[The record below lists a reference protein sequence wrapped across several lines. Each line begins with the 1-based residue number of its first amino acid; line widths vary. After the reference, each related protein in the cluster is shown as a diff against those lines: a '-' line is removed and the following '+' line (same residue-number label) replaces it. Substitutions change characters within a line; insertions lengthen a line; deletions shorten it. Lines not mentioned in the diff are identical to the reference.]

1 MSHLYAF
8 IKEFLNP
15 DEYVNS
21 KRNIFTNIYNLLVEV
36 IVNTDVS
43 NISDKLLQKELVEKI
58 NKVFEEIMNGPF
70 D

>member
-1 MSHLYAF
+1 MSHLYTF

-36 IVNTDVS
+36 LVNTDV
-43 NISDKLLQKELVEKI
+43 
-58 NKVFEEIMNGPF
+58 
-70 D
+70 